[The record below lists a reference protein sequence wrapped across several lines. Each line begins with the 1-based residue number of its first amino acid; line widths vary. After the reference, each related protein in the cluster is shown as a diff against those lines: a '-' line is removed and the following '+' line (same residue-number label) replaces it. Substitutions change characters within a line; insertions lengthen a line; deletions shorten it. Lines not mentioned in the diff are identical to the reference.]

1 MRLFKLS
8 TLALAAA
15 LASGTAMTAKT
26 NDTAGASKTSTV
38 AAGMNKTGETAG
50 AFKIGGASGAVKAD
64 GNASGTFKA
73 EVGASATRQA
83 SAVVYRLDAA
93 RSKFIVRAFAG
104 GALWFK
110 GHDHFVA
117 ARDFTGEARL
127 TPGSVSPASLTLV
140 VRAASLAETRDVFTE
155 QQKKIING
163 ELHDI
168 VLEPDKYP
176 EITFKSTDVSA
187 ETHSGVF
194 KIKLGGDLTLH
205 GVTRHVTI
213 PADVTL
219 DGQSLRARGE
229 FEIKRSDFNVKAT
242 SAFHGTVRVR
252 DRLKVI
258 FDIVA
263 RQG

>member
-1 MRLFKLS
+1 MRFLRLSALALS
-8 TLALAAA
+8 TA
-15 LASGTAMTAKT
+15 LASVVAGTTQT
-26 NDTAGASKTSTV
+26 GIN
-38 AAGMNKTGETAG
+38 AAGTLKTDGRATVLTQGRATLIKVGVGEPAG
-50 AFKIGGASGAVKAD
+50 Q
-64 GNASGTFKA
+64 T
-73 EVGASATRQA
+73 

-117 ARDFTGEARL
+117 AREFTGEARL
-127 TPGSVSPASLTLV
+127 TPGSVNPASLTLN

-155 QQKKIING
+155 QQKKIIDG
-163 ELHDI
+163 ELRDI

-187 ETHSGVF
+187 DVRRGGVF
-194 KIKLGGDLTLH
+194 KVKLTGDLNLH
-205 GVTRHVTI
+205 GVTRRVVI
-213 PADVTL
+213 PAEVTL

-242 SAFHGTVRVR
+242 AAFHGTVRIR
-252 DRLKVI
+252 NRLKVI

-263 RQG
+263 EK